1 MKSVFIF
8 LIFFEIFLKYFLI
21 VVSLFGK
28 CCSFWSNPTSPIYV
42 FIFNIYVQSKQSNIY
57 IYIYFQHIIYF
68 SLHLLGPI
76 ACNVCDGASGL
87 PNLSHFVSQAIQ
99 KCISAPS
106 PLAKG
111 KWAKVEK
118 ETKRAKPWQKANLQ

>member
-1 MKSVFIF
+1 MENVVVVGPTQPVQYMF
-8 LIFFEIFLKYFLI
+8 L
-21 VVSLFGK
+21 SLTHMF
-28 CCSFWSNPTSPIYV
+28 NPNSP
-42 FIFNIYVQSKQSNIY
+42 

-68 SLHLLGPI
+68 SLPLLGPI

-99 KCISAPS
+99 LCISAPS
-106 PLAKG
+106 PLVKG